1 MAELSLAR
9 DFPPAQEAD
18 WQALVKEAL
27 KGAPASSLRSL
38 SYDGIIIE
46 PLYARAMDATVI
58 PGREAGEAW
67 GVMQR
72 IDLPDADAANAQVLD
87 DLNHAASGAV
97 FVFEGAVGDYG
108 YALPATEEAIEV
120 ALKGVHLDWG
130 VPIELDF
137 GPPSRQSAGIVAS
150 YVKAKG
156 LTPSAVNIRFG
167 FDPLGAMATRGV
179 VPKPWAELAPTVSSL
194 IAGFIEQG
202 FTGPFFVADGRPVH
216 AAGGSE
222 AQELAFALANAVA
235 YFRALEA
242 QGMTLDDARRLIFFR
257 LAADQD
263 QFLTIAKFRAIR
275 RLWARVEQ
283 ASGIEPSR
291 AFVTAET
298 AWRMMTRRDPHGN
311 IVRGTIAALAAAL
324 GGADAI
330 TVLPFSAAL
339 GIPDA
344 FARRIARNTQT
355 ILIEESNL
363 HRVADAAAGSG
374 AIEYLTEQLCDKA
387 WGAFQE
393 IERAGGSA
401 KALESGL
408 IQKAVAEIRAR
419 RETNV
424 ARRKDALIGTSD
436 FPDLAEEPVAVLGTF
451 RAPPREAPPGQQIE
465 QLPRYRLAEP
475 FEQLRDRSD
484 AVLARTGERPKVLLA
499 CLGRA
504 ADFTTRASFAKSLF
518 EAGGIEAVTA
528 ENIKSADDLGKE
540 FAKSGAKLACLC
552 SSDKV
557 YANEAVSAA
566 KALATAGA
574 SHIYLAGKPG
584 DHDKAWEEAG
594 IGTFVYQGC
603 DTLGLLQDAYERL
616 GA

>member
-27 KGAPASSLRSL
+27 KGAPVSSLSSV
-38 SYDGIIIE
+38 SYDGIVIE
-46 PLYARAMDATVI
+46 PLYARAKDATVI
-58 PGREAGEAW
+58 PGRKAGQAW
-67 GVMQR
+67 AVMQR
-72 IDLPDADAANAQVLD
+72 IDLPEADAANAQILD
-87 DLNHAASGAV
+87 DMNHAASGAV
-97 FVFEGAVGDYG
+97 LVFEGAVGDYG
-108 YALPATEEAIEV
+108 YALPATEAAIET

-137 GPPSRQSAGIVAS
+137 GPPSRQAAGIVAN
-150 YVKAKG
+150 YAKTKG
-156 LTPSAVNIRFG
+156 LPPSAVNIRFG

-179 VPKPWAELAPTVSSL
+179 VPKPWTELAPAVTAL

-202 FTGPFFVADGRPVH
+202 FNGPFFVADGRPVH
-216 AAGGSE
+216 AVGGSE

-242 QGMTLDDARRLIFFR
+242 EGMSLDQARRLIFFR

-275 RLWARVEQ
+275 KLWARVEQ
-283 ASGIEPSR
+283 ASGLEPLC
-291 AFVTAET
+291 ACVTAET
-298 AWRMMTRRDPHGN
+298 AWRMMTKRDPHGN
-311 IVRGTIAALAAAL
+311 IVRGTIAALAAAV
-324 GGADAI
+324 GGADAV

-344 FARRIARNTQT
+344 FARRVARNTQT
-355 ILIEESNL
+355 ILVEESNL

-374 AIEYLTEQLCDKA
+374 AIEYLTGQLCEKA
-387 WGAFQE
+387 WSLFQE

-408 IQKAVAEIRAR
+408 IQKAVAKIRTQ
-419 RETNV
+419 REANV
-424 ARRKDALIGTSD
+424 ASRKEALVGTSD
-436 FPDLAEEPVAVLGTF
+436 FPDLAEEPVAVLGAF
-451 RAPPREAPPGQQIE
+451 RAAPSEATPGQPIE
-465 QLPRYRLAEP
+465 KLPRFRLAES
-475 FEQLRDRSD
+475 FERLRDLSD
-484 AVLARTGERPKVLLA
+484 AWLARTGQRPKVLLA

-504 ADFTTRASFAKSLF
+504 SDFTARASFAKSLF
-518 EAGGIEAVTA
+518 EAGGIEAVA
-528 ENIKSADDLGKE
+528 AQGIKSAEDLGKT

-557 YANEAVSAA
+557 YASEAVGAA
-566 KALATAGA
+566 KALTASGA

-584 DHDKAWEEAG
+584 DHAKAWEEAG
-594 IGTFVYQGC
+594 IGTFLYQGC

>member
-27 KGAPASSLRSL
+27 KGAPVSSLRSV
-38 SYDGIIIE
+38 SYDGIVIE
-46 PLYARAMDATVI
+46 PLYARAKDATVI

-72 IDLPDADAANAQVLD
+72 IDLPDADAANAQILD

-97 FVFEGAVGDYG
+97 LVFEGAVGDYG
-108 YALPATEEAIEV
+108 YALPATEAAIDA

-137 GPPSRQSAGIVAS
+137 GPPSRQAAGIVAN
-150 YVKAKG
+150 YAKAKG
-156 LTPSAVNIRFG
+156 LAPSAVNIRFG

-179 VPKPWAELAPTVSSL
+179 VPKPWTELAPAVTAL
-194 IAGFIEQG
+194 IAGFVEQG
-202 FTGPFFVADGRPVH
+202 FNGPFFVADGRPVH

-242 QGMTLDDARRLIFFR
+242 EGMSLDQARRLIFFR

-275 RLWARVEQ
+275 KLWARVEQ
-283 ASGIEPSR
+283 ASGLEPSR
-291 AFVTAET
+291 ACVTAET
-298 AWRMMTRRDPHGN
+298 AWRMMTKRDPHGN
-311 IVRGTIAALAAAL
+311 IVRGTIAALAAAV
-324 GGADAI
+324 GGADAV

-344 FARRIARNTQT
+344 FARRVARNTQT
-355 ILIEESNL
+355 ILVEESNL

-374 AIEYLTEQLCDKA
+374 AIEYLTGQLCEKA
-387 WGAFQE
+387 WGLFQE

-408 IQKAVAEIRAR
+408 IQKAVAKIRTQ
-419 RETNV
+419 REANV
-424 ARRKDALIGTSD
+424 ASRKEALIGTSD
-436 FPDLAEEPVAVLGTF
+436 FPDLAEEPVAVLGAF
-451 RAPPREAPPGQQIE
+451 RAPPREAPPGQPIE
-465 QLPRYRLAEP
+465 KLPRFRLAES
-475 FEQLRDRSD
+475 FERLRDRSD
-484 AVLARTGERPKVLLA
+484 A
-499 CLGRA
+499 
-504 ADFTTRASFAKSLF
+504 
-518 EAGGIEAVTA
+518 
-528 ENIKSADDLGKE
+528 
-540 FAKSGAKLACLC
+540 
-552 SSDKV
+552 
-557 YANEAVSAA
+557 
-566 KALATAGA
+566 
-574 SHIYLAGKPG
+574 
-584 DHDKAWEEAG
+584 
-594 IGTFVYQGC
+594 
-603 DTLGLLQDAYERL
+603 
-616 GA
+616 

>member
-9 DFPPAQEAD
+9 DFPPAQETD

-27 KGAPASSLRSL
+27 KGALASSLRSV
-38 SYDGIIIE
+38 SYDGIVIE
-46 PLYARAMDATVI
+46 PLYARAKEAAVI
-58 PGREAGEAW
+58 PGRDAGKAW
-67 GVMQR
+67 AVMQR
-72 IDLPDADAANAQVLD
+72 IDLPDADAANAQILD

-97 FVFEGAVGDYG
+97 LVFEGAVGDYG
-108 YALPATEEAIEV
+108 YALPATEAAIDA

-130 VPIELDF
+130 VPIALDF
-137 GPPSRQSAGIVAS
+137 GPPSRHAAGIVAN
-150 YVKAKG
+150 YTKAKG
-156 LTPSAVNIRFG
+156 LAPFAVNIRFG

-179 VPKPWAELAPTVSSL
+179 VPKPWAELAPAVTAL
-194 IAGFIEQG
+194 IAGFVEQG

-242 QGMTLDDARRLIFFR
+242 QGISLDQARRLIFFR

-263 QFLTIAKFRAIR
+263 QFLAIAKFRAIR
-275 RLWARVEQ
+275 KLWARVEQ
-283 ASGIEPSR
+283 ASGLEPSR
-291 AFVTAET
+291 ACVTAET

-311 IVRGTIAALAAAL
+311 IVRGTIAALAAAV
-324 GGADAI
+324 GGADAV

-344 FARRIARNTQT
+344 FARRVARNTQT
-355 ILIEESNL
+355 ILVEELNL

-374 AIEYLTEQLCDKA
+374 AIEYLTGQLCEKA
-387 WGAFQE
+387 WGLFQE

-401 KALESGL
+401 KALESGM
-408 IQKAVAEIRAR
+408 IQKAVAKIRAK
-419 RETNV
+419 REANV
-424 ARRKDALIGTSD
+424 ARRKEALIGTSD
-436 FPDLAEEPVAVLGTF
+436 FPDLAEEPVTVLGAF
-451 RAPPREAPPGQQIE
+451 RAPPREAPPGQPIE
-465 QLPRYRLAEP
+465 KLPRFRLAES
-475 FEQLRDRSD
+475 FEHLRDLSD
-484 AVLARTGERPKVLLA
+484 AWLARTGERPKVLLA

-504 ADFTTRASFAKSLF
+504 TDFTARASFAKSLF
-518 EAGGIEAVTA
+518 EAGGIEAVAA
-528 ENIKSADDLGKE
+528 EGIKSAGDLGKT

-557 YANEAVSAA
+557 YASEAVGAA
-566 KALATAGA
+566 KALTASGA
-574 SHIYLAGKPG
+574 SSIYLAGKPG
-584 DHDKAWEEAG
+584 DHAKAWEEAG
-594 IGTFVYQGC
+594 IGTFLYQGC

-616 GA
+616 GE

>member
-18 WQALVKEAL
+18 WQTLVKEAL
-27 KGAPASSLRSL
+27 KGAPVSSLRSV
-38 SYDGIIIE
+38 SYDGIVIE
-46 PLYARAMDATVI
+46 PLYARAKDAAVI

-72 IDLPDADAANAQVLD
+72 LDLPDADAANAQILD

-97 FVFEGAVGDYG
+97 LVFEGAVGDYG
-108 YALPATEEAIEV
+108 YALPATEAAIET
-120 ALKGVHLDWG
+120 ALAGVHLDWG
-130 VPIELDF
+130 VPIDLDF
-137 GPPSRQSAGIVAS
+137 GPPSRQAAGIVAS

-156 LTPSAVNIRFG
+156 LSPSAVNIRFG

-179 VPKPWAELAPTVSSL
+179 VPKPWTELAPAGTAL
-194 IAGFIEQG
+194 IAGFVEQG
-202 FTGPFFVADGRPVH
+202 FAGPFFVADGRPVH
-216 AAGGSE
+216 ATGGSE
-222 AQELAFALANAVA
+222 AQELAFTLANAVA

-242 QGMTLDDARRLIFFR
+242 QGISLDDARRLIFFR

-275 RLWARVEQ
+275 KLWARIEQ
-283 ASGIEPSR
+283 ASGLEPSR
-291 AFVTAET
+291 ACVTAET

-311 IVRGTIAALAAAL
+311 IVRGTIAALAAAV
-324 GGADAI
+324 GGADAV

-355 ILIEESNL
+355 ILVEESNL
-363 HRVADAAAGSG
+363 HRVADATAGAG
-374 AIEYLTEQLCDKA
+374 AIEYLTGQLCEKA
-387 WGAFQE
+387 WSLFQE

-401 KALESGL
+401 KALEAGL
-408 IQKAVAEIRAR
+408 IQKAVAEIRTQ
-419 RETNV
+419 REANV
-424 ARRKDALIGTSD
+424 ADRQEALIGTSD
-436 FPDLAEEPVAVLGTF
+436 FPDLAEGPVAVLGTF
-451 RAPPREAPPGQQIE
+451 RAPPREAPPGQPIE
-465 QLPRYRLAEP
+465 MLPRLRLAEP
-475 FEQLRDRSD
+475 FERLRDRSD
-484 AVLARTGERPKVLLA
+484 DYLARTGERPKVLLA

-504 ADFTTRASFAKSLF
+504 SDFTTRASFAKSLF
-518 EAGGIEAVTA
+518 EAGGIAAVSA
-528 ENIKSADDLGKE
+528 EGIKSAEDLGKA

-557 YANEAVSAA
+557 YAGEAVSAA
-566 KALATAGA
+566 KALSASGA

-584 DHDKAWEEAG
+584 DHAKAWEEAG
-594 IGTFVYQGC
+594 IGTFLYQGC
-603 DTLGLLQDAYERL
+603 DTLGQLQDAYERL